1 MQNTKRHKIP
11 KDAIDQQTQIL
22 QLLVVHDIY
31 KQVNQPATAA
41 CATIARQL
49 RARPSLRG
57 ERRGGDEEGWRE
69 RMTKQLLRL
78 ESGVQ
83 HGRLPIDPLDQPEEV
98 AIFHIDGKSI
108 IFLDETYVNQNHAT
122 QKCWQ
127 SNTERGAMKN
137 IGKGPRIIIVHAGSR
152 NGFVHNALLMFKSHS
167 KTGDYHG
174 DMNATNFRK
183 WIDEKLTPNIPPN
196 SVIVMDNAAYHST
209 QIEKK
214 PTMSSLKSDLQQ
226 WLERR
231 GVQHDSSM
239 RKCDLMKVIDEQN
252 TEKKYKI
259 DEILKENGHI
269 VLRLPPYHPDLNPIE
284 LVWGYVKGELAR
296 TSIDSNL
303 DKKIKDLELLF
314 SNYSTEKWRNCDD
327 HVIKNEDEYYK
338 SDRVFD
344 DVLDRFI
351 IEVNENDDE
360 DEDDDDDEQVQTE
373 SEYESD
379 MEIDL

>member
-1 MQNTKRHKIP
+1 
-11 KDAIDQQTQIL
+11 
-22 QLLVVHDIY
+22 
-31 KQVNQPATAA
+31 
-41 CATIARQL
+41 
-49 RARPSLRG
+49 
-57 ERRGGDEEGWRE
+57 
-69 RMTKQLLRL
+69 
-78 ESGVQ
+78 
-83 HGRLPIDPLDQPEEV
+83 
-98 AIFHIDGKSI
+98 
-108 IFLDETYVNQNHAT
+108 
-122 QKCWQ
+122 
-127 SNTERGAMKN
+127 
-137 IGKGPRIIIVHAGSR
+137 
-152 NGFVHNALLMFKSHS
+152 MFKSHS

-214 PTMSSLKSDLQQ
+214 PTISSLKSDMQQ

-284 LVWGYVKGELAR
+284 LVWG
-296 TSIDSNL
+296 
-303 DKKIKDLELLF
+303 
-314 SNYSTEKWRNCDD
+314 
-327 HVIKNEDEYYK
+327 
-338 SDRVFD
+338 
-344 DVLDRFI
+344 FI

-360 DEDDDDDEQVQTE
+360 DEVDDDDEQVQTE
-373 SEYESD
+373 SEHESD

>member
-1 MQNTKRHKIP
+1 
-11 KDAIDQQTQIL
+11 
-22 QLLVVHDIY
+22 
-31 KQVNQPATAA
+31 
-41 CATIARQL
+41 
-49 RARPSLRG
+49 
-57 ERRGGDEEGWRE
+57 
-69 RMTKQLLRL
+69 
-78 ESGVQ
+78 
-83 HGRLPIDPLDQPEEV
+83 
-98 AIFHIDGKSI
+98 
-108 IFLDETYVNQNHAT
+108 
-122 QKCWQ
+122 
-127 SNTERGAMKN
+127 
-137 IGKGPRIIIVHAGSR
+137 
-152 NGFVHNALLMFKSHS
+152 MFKSHS

-183 WIDEKLTPNIPPN
+183 WIDEKLIPNIPPN

-214 PTMSSLKSDLQQ
+214 PTMSSLKSVMQQ

-296 TSIDSNL
+296 MSIDSNL

-373 SEYESD
+373 SEHETCRATSPPPRLSPRKEGRARSCQAI
-379 MEIDL
+379 EIRDASSLKASTGRSEDRSGRDGCISSRAPVCPVMGASSGAASCATALSLSGTRTTHQGALRVNLTGVSGPSRDSPVHPVTGCQR